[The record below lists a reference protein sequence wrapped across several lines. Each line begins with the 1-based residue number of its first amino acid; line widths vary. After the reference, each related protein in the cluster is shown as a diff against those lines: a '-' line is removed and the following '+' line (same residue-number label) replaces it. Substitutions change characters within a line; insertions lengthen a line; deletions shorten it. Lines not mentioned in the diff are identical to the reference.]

1 MRRRTL
7 FGLTLA
13 TTLLASGCAVGNDAV
28 NQSAGGERGYVP
40 TGTGKQQWAI
50 GQRVAAPEI
59 TGTTLTGA
67 SFALSALR
75 GKVVV
80 INFWGQWCA
89 PCRAESADLQQAYLA
104 TKAKGVEFVG
114 VNIRDTQDRALAFE
128 RTNGITYPSLFDPEG
143 RIGVKFRKTPPTTI
157 PSTIVLDRSGRVA
170 ALFRDAV
177 LATDLEP
184 VVLSLAGEKP

>member
-143 RIGVKFRKTPPTTI
+143 RIGVKFPENAAHHDPVHHRVGPLWPGRG
-157 PSTIVLDRSGRVA
+157 PVPGCRSGHRPGA
-170 ALFRDAV
+170 RRAV
-177 LATDLEP
+177 P
-184 VVLSLAGEKP
+184 GR